1 MNEITVWLPWVGNV
15 RLDEPPENLELLV
28 MKSFHNFT
36 EGTAKIY
43 EFEDKLHYLDNLR
56 KSLHAGSTDEH
67 VRRLVCK
74 RVEHRME
81 EEGDFPDRKDFLC
94 IEFMEHCFDE
104 GFMPFHDTYYFGS
117 KSGNEEC
124 LRSILRIIRTVVNY
138 SEEEYEKL
146 LEGEE

>member
-1 MNEITVWLPWVGNV
+1 MNEITVWLPFVGNL
-15 RLDEPPENLELLV
+15 RLDEPPENLEFYV
-28 MKSFHNFT
+28 MKSFHDFT
-36 EGTAKIY
+36 DGTAKVY

-81 EEGDFPDRKDFLC
+81 EEGDFPDREDFFC
-94 IEFMEHCFDE
+94 VEFMEHCFDE

-146 LEGEE
+146 LEMEE

>member
-1 MNEITVWLPWVGNV
+1 
-15 RLDEPPENLELLV
+15 

-146 LEGEE
+146 LEEE